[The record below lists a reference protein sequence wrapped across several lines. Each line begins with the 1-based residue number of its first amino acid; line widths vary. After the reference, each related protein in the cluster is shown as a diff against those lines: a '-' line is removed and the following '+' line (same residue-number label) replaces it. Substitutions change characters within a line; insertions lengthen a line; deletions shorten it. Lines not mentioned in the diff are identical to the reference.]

1 MNALEL
7 QEFIRKK
14 MDVFPTKTRRVAEYL
29 LTHSSKVAFLSIS
42 EVADRLSV
50 SKAQLVRVA
59 RMLGFEGYSDL
70 KSVLKQAL
78 LEQVSPSSVCFN
90 GGFGGTAPPGL
101 GFNAEEAGKSDIP
114 ENLRRLEQ
122 ANIEETFKNLSS
134 GAIVKFCEAA
144 KSASALYCMG
154 WGISALVAEWFY
166 TRFTELGLRAVLV
179 RRGSMSLIEQ
189 TRAMGSGDM
198 LIVCELPSYVIEV
211 TEAVEKIYRKGS
223 FVVTLTDSPAAP
235 ICGSSHLPFHAGD
248 ISPTFGSSLLGSLFA
263 VHVLPSVLAFNLGEE
278 GQQALAA
285 QKEGLG
291 DERVYYPAYGLRY

>member
-42 EVADRLSV
+42 EVADKLSV

-59 RMLGFEGYSDL
+59 RMLGFDGYSDL

-78 LEQVSPSSVCFN
+78 LEQVSPS
-90 GGFGGTAPPGL
+90 AA
-101 GFNAEEAGKSDIP
+101 AEEVHKSDIP
-114 ENLRRLEQ
+114 EKLRRMEQ
-122 ANIEETFKNLSS
+122 ANIEETFKKLSPDS
-134 GAIVKFCEAA
+134 IVKFCEAA
-144 KSASALYCMG
+144 KKASALYCMG

-166 TRFTELGLRAVLV
+166 TRFTELGLRAVLA
-179 RRGSMSLIEQ
+179 RRGSMSLLEQ
-189 TRAMGSGDM
+189 TRAMESSDM

-235 ICGSSHLPFHAGD
+235 ICRSSHLPFHVGD
-248 ISPTFGSSLLGSLFA
+248 VSPTFGSSLLGPMFA
-263 VHVLPSVLAFNLGEE
+263 VHVLTSVLAFNLGEE
-278 GQQALAA
+278 GQAALAE
-285 QKEGLG
+285 QKEGLN